1 MSKLRSHIT
10 PEAVLLVLMA
20 LSMFAGLFAL
30 VFLKPSSAET
40 RALVV
45 IASSLLMIGGFASLM
60 LVVKLKKRL
69 RKQKWL
75 SAVLSWSENS
85 RAGVAP
91 RFILPGNL
99 SEQGLQQLAIRVFFQ
114 IGYRNFNVEGNSS
127 YIRMVNPQGELE
139 LLACK
144 QQSEVLDL
152 HYVYSM
158 QLEIKRVKAKRGFFL
173 APAGFTDETSHWV
186 ANRSIVLADRDGI
199 RRLVDCARIRTI

>member
-1 MSKLRSHIT
+1 
-10 PEAVLLVLMA
+10 MA

-30 VFLKPSSAET
+30 VFLQPSSAET

-45 IASSLLMIGGFASLM
+45 IASSVVMIGGFGSL
-60 LVVKLKKRL
+60 VFTVKLKKRL
-69 RKQKWL
+69 RKRKWL
-75 SAVLSWSENS
+75 STMSSWNEAA

-99 SEQGLQQLAIRVFFQ
+99 SQQGLEQLAIRVFSQ
-114 IGYRNFNVEGNSS
+114 IGYRIFNAEGNSS
-127 YIRMVNPQGELE
+127 YIRMFNPQGDLE

-144 QQSEVLDL
+144 QQPEVLDL

-158 QLEIKRVKAKRGFFL
+158 QLEMQRVKAKRGYFL

-186 ANRSIVLADRDGI
+186 ARRAIVLADRDGI
-199 RRLVDCARIRTI
+199 RRLVDCASGKS